1 MNKSKGVAVVAQSS
15 IDKLLQFVRLVAA
28 GVRPDGT
35 YNRCREALEKEAKAL
50 LKELGSEE

>member
-1 MNKSKGVAVVAQSS
+1 MNKGSKGVAVVAQSS
-15 IDKLLQFVRLVAA
+15 IDKLLQFVRLVAD

-50 LKELGSEE
+50 LKELVNE